1 MWSPSSR
8 IATIQSEGR
17 GPAWG
22 LVNGSHLS
30 FPSIFPKDVSFMDYE
45 QKFNELYEYFEK
57 QIEMGDLHGDNF
69 DRVDSVLAL
78 IYGVEDQ
85 ASGIFYSL
93 ETDEEKRVFLQ
104 DFKNAVEHLRDG
116 KEDSDEKV
124 AEWVMGDREK

>member
-1 MWSPSSR
+1 
-8 IATIQSEGR
+8 
-17 GPAWG
+17 
-22 LVNGSHLS
+22 
-30 FPSIFPKDVSFMDYE
+30 MDYE

-93 ETDEEKRVFLQ
+93 ETDEEKRVFLE